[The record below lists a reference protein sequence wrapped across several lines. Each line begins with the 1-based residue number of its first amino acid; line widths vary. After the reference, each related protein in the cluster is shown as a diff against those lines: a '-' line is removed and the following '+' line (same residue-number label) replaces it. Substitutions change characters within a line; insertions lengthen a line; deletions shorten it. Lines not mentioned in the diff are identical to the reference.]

1 MPFEKAKASF
11 PMVPHA
17 WHRSCIVLGVI
28 FSTEYALMLA
38 LPLLLPQTTPRYLE
52 AAVDAL
58 LLSLVAI
65 PVLWLTMV
73 FPLKQAARQRDLFLS
88 NMFLA
93 IEDERRRVAHDL
105 HDGVGQTLTML
116 VSGLKGITVSSD
128 PTVTSEREVRLT
140 ELAQRALDETK
151 RLARGLRPSLLDD
164 LGLAAAIERVACE
177 VEENQHLSL
186 NTALGSITRERLP
199 EKVETALFRIFQEC
213 LANIVQ
219 HSGAT
224 EVSIQ
229 VVKDSGKVTLSIRDN
244 GRGFDSAKAAQHAQ
258 GGEHLGLIGM
268 QERTAL
274 LGGRFELKSS
284 SGSGTAVTVTI
295 PV

>member
-1 MPFEKAKASF
+1 
-11 PMVPHA
+11 
-17 WHRSCIVLGVI
+17 
-28 FSTEYALMLA
+28 MLA
-38 LPLLLPQTTPRYLE
+38 LPLLLPHTTPRYLE

-284 SGSGTAVTVTI
+284 SGSGTTVTVTI